1 MIAENRS
8 WKYSLLLHFALFLVA
23 AFGLPALLPDMEE
36 PSPMVMT
43 VDILPI
49 SAMTN
54 VKPSD
59 KPIQEKKAPAKPLP
73 KPKEE
78 VKPPPQPVEKEVK
91 EEKFDPTEEAEVVE
105 KKKPEEKKE
114 QKKEKSFEEMMA
126 DLKTE
131 ANKTKEKSDD
141 NTAQEENKTTSDAPY
156 DESQPLSLS
165 EEDAIKNAFIP
176 CWNPPVGAKDA
187 ASLVVRVHVKYTA
200 DGALIPPVELDP
212 KLKGRYNS
220 DAFFRAAADAAM
232 RAPNHPTC
240 NPLKNLPASLYPKLK
255 DRFIVFDPRL
265 MMQ

>member
-1 MIAENRS
+1 MIVENRS
-8 WKYSLLLHFALFLVA
+8 WKISVLLHFALFLVA
-23 AFGLPALLPDMEE
+23 AFGLPVLLPDLEE
-36 PSPMVMT
+36 PQPMVMT

-78 VKPPPQPVEKEVK
+78 VKPPPKPVEKEVK
-91 EEKFDPTEEAEVVE
+91 EEKFDPDEEAEVVE

-114 QKKEKSFEEMMA
+114 KKKEKSFEEMMA
-126 DLKTE
+126 DLKKE
-131 ANKTKEKSDD
+131 ANKTEEKSDD
-141 NTAQEENKTTSDAPY
+141 NTAQAENKTTSEAPY

-176 CWNPPVGAKDA
+176 CWSPPAGAKDA
-187 ASLVVRVHVKYTA
+187 ASLVVRIRVKYNATGTLVSA
-200 DGALIPPVELDP
+200 ELDP
-212 KLKGRYNS
+212 RLKGRYNS
-220 DAFFRAAADAAM
+220 DAFFRAAADAGM
-232 RAPNHPTC
+232 RAVNHPTC
-240 NPLKNLPASLYPKLK
+240 NPLKNLPAALYPKLK
-255 DRFIVFDPRL
+255 DRFIVFDPRT